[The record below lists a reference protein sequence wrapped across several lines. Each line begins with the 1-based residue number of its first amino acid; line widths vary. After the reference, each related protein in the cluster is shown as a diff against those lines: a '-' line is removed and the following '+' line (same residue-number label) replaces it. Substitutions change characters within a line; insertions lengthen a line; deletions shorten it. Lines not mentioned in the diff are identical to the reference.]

1 MGTVIMSSAM
11 DCLENCTSLHLP
23 IDVEQIAAHKRY
35 EVHYYSKSRTLIKTL
50 GLTELTETRSAISL
64 RLNDTVHIFLS
75 DTLNVQAAAHA
86 LAHEFG
92 HILLGHLWSETPSTP
107 AKQEEEAEEFAL
119 YLLAPPPVLEHYRVR
134 TAEEVRARTGLS
146 MEDSRRALRLLEEY
160 RHHRRV
166 SLQLERLKRRAG
178 RHKKHHHVLHRVGL
192 SLLLAAFMLILA
204 ACLRRIATTGD
215 GSWSEPTAHGDMYWT
230 DDDIC
235 CHLFIDC
242 HALAGECTVYKGC
255 RCIEKPGICLDCYIR
270 YRQSVSAE

>member
-1 MGTVIMSSAM
+1 MGTTIMSSAM
-11 DCLENCTSLHLP
+11 DCLENCACLHLP
-23 IDVEQIAAHKRY
+23 IDVEQIAVHKRY
-35 EVHYYSKSRTLIKTL
+35 EVHYYSRSRTLIKTL

-75 DTLNVQAAAHA
+75 DALNVQAAAHA
-86 LAHEFG
+86 LAHELG

-160 RHHRRV
+160 RHHRRM

-178 RHKKHHHVLHRVGL
+178 GRKRHEFLHRAVPA
-192 SLLLAAFMLILA
+192 LLLAASMLIFA
-204 ACLRRIATTGD
+204 ACIRRIATTED
-215 GSWSEPTAHGDMYWT
+215 GSSPAHTAHADMYWT
-230 DDDIC
+230 EDSIC
-235 CHLFIDC
+235 CHLYIDC
-242 HALAGECTVYKGC
+242 HALAGESTVYKGC
-255 RCIEKPGICLDCYIR
+255 RCEEKPCICPDCYAR
-270 YRQSVSAE
+270 YRQSVSAD

>member
-1 MGTVIMSSAM
+1 MGTTIMSSAM

-35 EVHYYSKSRTLIKTL
+35 EVHYYSKSRSLIKTL

-75 DTLNVQAAAHA
+75 DALNMHAAARA
-86 LAHEFG
+86 LAHELG
-92 HILLGHLWSETPSTP
+92 HIVLGHLWSEMPP
-107 AKQEEEAEEFAL
+107 APDRQEEEAEEFAL
-119 YLLAPPPVLEHYRVR
+119 YLLAPPPILEHYHVCTAEQVR
-134 TAEEVRARTGLS
+134 THTGLS
-146 MEDSRRALRLLEEY
+146 PEDSRRALRLLEEY
-160 RHHRRV
+160 RHHRRM
-166 SLQLERLKRRAG
+166 SLQLERLERRAG
-178 RHKKHHHVLHRVGL
+178 RQKRHHHVLHRVVL
-192 SLLLAAFMLILA
+192 ALLLAAFMLTLA

-230 DDDIC
+230 DDGIC

-255 RCIEKPGICLDCYIR
+255 RCEEKPGICHDCYAR
-270 YRQSVSAE
+270 YRQSVSAK